1 VTAAALTRG
10 ATAPPR
16 SPDRP
21 AGGPVM
27 ARLVWL
33 RSARR
38 RRRDLRRPLEP
49 LERLGRQRLPGT
61 SVDTE
66 LYEAR
71 DAYDRPFALLL
82 APATG
87 HASLVLSLVPP
98 ADDLLD
104 AEGAELWIA
113 DLGVWLAML
122 VHEPHLAGCAVSL
135 LHDPHAGPA
144 AGLVV
149 TLQLTWRTRGPQGR
163 TDAAALAVELGAR
176 LPHLVNGLRRCEAGT
191 AAPLTAAEVARI
203 VGSAYDPLGQGRP
216 GPGPSGP
223 GAAGT
228 EALRV
233 WPDAGPGEASE
244 GWDRLRHD
252 SATSLTWSL
261 SEVRPDLVLSGVLA
275 QLAAAH
281 AEGRPEAA
289 RTRVT
294 LLHRPAV
301 GEPGVGVDRPARARP
316 RPAGRLRPLRRAP
329 GPDVPGDRLGDR
341 PVRRPGP
348 GGPGCAHRGLP
359 VVATLDAA
367 PVRDPGRRL
376 RGGHPL
382 RDAPRR
388 PHRRPHDRSRE
399 RRVSGPDPEGR
410 TSCC

>member
-1 VTAAALTRG
+1 
-10 ATAPPR
+10 
-16 SPDRP
+16 
-21 AGGPVM
+21 M

-301 GEPGVGVDRPARARP
+301 GEPSGAADPESEWTGLPAHVLAPQADSDPYAEPPDLTSLVTVSVTGRSADLDQAVQGVLTGVSPS
-316 RPAGRLRPLRRAP
+316 LRPWMRPLYGTQAAAFAAAIP
-329 GPDVPGDRLGDR
+329 SGTLLG
-341 PVRRPGP
+341 V
-348 GGPGCAHRGLP
+348 H
-359 VVATLDAA
+359 TAA
-367 PVRDPGRRL
+367 PTIVRES
-376 RGGHPL
+376 
-382 RDAPRR
+382 DA
-388 PHRRPHDRSRE
+388 
-399 RRVSGPDPEGR
+399 
-410 TSCC
+410 